1 MSLEYTKKKREFNL
15 LVLPGDG
22 VGQEVVNEA
31 IKIIDVINEITDIK
45 IKYEFDYIGG
55 ACLDKFNESIR
66 TETIKKALKVNAV
79 LLGAVG
85 SPKWDKQQPEKALL
99 TLRKKM
105 NVFANI
111 RPIKDYFNNN
121 VDILFVREL
130 TGGIYFGP
138 KKLIQTKKEYIAKDV
153 LVYKEH
159 EIKRVLKVAFELAN
173 NRNKNLVS
181 VDKANVLISSKLWR
195 ELANKISQEYPQVKL
210 RHMLVDSFAYN
221 LIKNPK
227 DFDVVVSENLFGDIL
242 TDEAAVLVKSLGM
255 LPSASIGY
263 KSNNGLY
270 RGLYEP
276 VHGSA
281 PDIANQNIANP
292 IATILSVSLMF
303 KYSFNL
309 PYISILIEKAVMENL
324 KQGVLTK
331 DLSNNNYY
339 HTTSEVGENIKNIF
353 KSLLKQELQVLKS
366 QKL

>member
-1 MSLEYTKKKREFNL
+1 MELKNSKKKFDI

-22 VGQEVVNEA
+22 VGPEVINEA
-31 IKIIDVINEITDIK
+31 IKIVDVVNELTEIK

-55 ACLDKFNESIR
+55 ACLDRYNQSIR
-66 TETIKKALKVNAV
+66 EETLKKALKVDAV

-85 SPKWDKQQPEKALL
+85 GHKWDKQRPEQALL

-105 NVFANI
+105 NVFANL

-121 VDILFVREL
+121 INIMFVREL

-138 KKLIQTKKEYIAKDV
+138 RKLIQTKKGYIVKDV
-153 LVYKEH
+153 LVYKQE
-159 EIKRVLKVAFELAN
+159 EIERVLKVAFELAK

-181 VDKANVLISSKLWR
+181 VDKANVLASSKLWR
-195 ELANKISQEYPQVKL
+195 ELADKIAKEYPEIKL

-221 LIKNPK
+221 LIKNPQ

-242 TDEAAVLVKSLGM
+242 TDEAAILVRSLGM

-263 KSNNGLY
+263 KLKNGLY

-281 PDIANQNIANP
+281 PDIANFNIANP
-292 IATILSVSLMF
+292 IGTILSISLMF
-303 KYSFNL
+303 YYSFNL
-309 PYISILIEKAVMENL
+309 PNISMLIEKAVVENL
-324 KQGVLTK
+324 KQGFLTK
-331 DLSNNNYY
+331 DISDNNSNYK
-339 HTTSEVGENIKNIF
+339 TTSEVGENIKNIF
-353 KSLLKQELQVLKS
+353 KSLLLRELQVIS
-366 QKL
+366 